1 MVHNIRI
8 TFGAH
13 TQPQIEIQQG
23 DYNSRTIRARC
34 YTSSGVLMEFE
45 GETVSVVYEI
55 SGKISEEYPV
65 EVLENVLTFTMPGIS
80 SASAGSGKL
89 QLRIYGEKSLL
100 HSAIIPYTV
109 KASLDPG
116 PAEEDQVPMLVLL
129 VQQAQQAIAECTA
142 ATDKANETVADIEQK
157 LADGAFIGP
166 TGYQGIGVTSASLDD
181 QGELVFTV
189 TDPATG
195 GSSTLPPV
203 NIDTSAAIQSVNQAA
218 QEGVKQVQAAQASAI
233 AAVEQAGKT
242 QITAAQNAGT
252 QAVGDVTDAKNAAIT
267 DIGTAQSGAEAAITA
282 AQESAVQTVQQSGT
296 TAVGQVQK
304 AQNTATTA
312 IAQAQQNAITSV
324 ENEGDAQVQRLQE
337 IVPQPTADNNGM
349 VVAVQSGAYQL
360 VNPARLVLNDGVI
373 TSENGW
379 SSMQI
384 VKTLCP
390 PFTVSG
396 ATVQCTPVANY
407 PLDVQVAITPTQ
419 EGTGD
424 PSPENVRPIVGWDSV
439 NVWRSGKNLLD
450 WSKVSIYPSPAYGLS
465 FEKKENSIRVFGTST
480 QSGGLSFNIATTTQ
494 SELYGKNFIFSWF
507 TSEEN
512 VIKVYGLR
520 TTSEDTIA
528 IVANLTE
535 GSSYDFTIQIAIGTE
550 KLTSYEPYQGQTYAV
565 QLGQTIYGG
574 TVDAVTGEGVETWL
588 YHLLTSS
595 NTTTSMLE
603 ANSNET
609 SVLFGISRIN
619 GELISN
625 QYGGTES
632 WVCSHLPYL
641 AIVAASSIDNGI
653 QGNRDDNMFYIR
665 LNREIANDIQEFLGW
680 LDAQSA
686 AGTPVQVAYKL
697 ATPTAFQ
704 ATGGQSIPALPG
716 TNTVYTD
723 AGNITVT
730 GASDPIATITAL
742 QARVSALESAAL
754 N

>member
-129 VQQAQQAIAECTA
+129 VQQAQEAIDGANA
-142 ATDKANETVADIEQK
+142 ASKRANDVANDVQGK
-157 LADGAFIGP
+157 LDSGAFIGP
-166 TGYQGIGVTSASLDD
+166 PGLDAP
-181 QGELVFTV
+181 Q
-189 TDPATG
+189 
-195 GSSTLPPV
+195 
-203 NIDTSAAIQSVNQAA
+203 IDD
-218 QEGVKQVQAAQASAI
+218 
-233 AAVEQAGKT
+233 T
-242 QITAAQNAGT
+242 QIT
-252 QAVGDVTDAKNAAIT
+252 
-267 DIGTAQSGAEAAITA
+267 
-282 AQESAVQTVQQSGT
+282 T
-296 TAVGQVQK
+296 T
-304 AQNTATTA
+304 
-312 IAQAQQNAITSV
+312 
-324 ENEGDAQVQRLQE
+324 
-337 IVPQPTADNNGM
+337 
-349 VVAVQSGAYQL
+349 
-360 VNPARLVLNDGVI
+360 NP
-373 TSENGW
+373 W

-384 VKTLCP
+384 VNTLCP

-407 PLDVQVAITPTQ
+407 PLGVQVEITPTQ

-424 PSPENVRPIVGWDSV
+424 PSPENVRPIVGWDGV

-450 WSKVSIYPSPAYGLS
+450 WSKVSAFAYPAYGLS
-465 FEKKENSIRVFGTST
+465 FEKKENSIRVFGVST
-480 QSGGLSFNIATTTQ
+480 ENGVLSFNIATTTQ
-494 SELYGKNFIFSWF
+494 SELRGKNFVFSWF

-512 VIKVYGLR
+512 VTGVYGLR
-520 TTSEDTIA
+520 TPGEAEIA
-528 IVANLTE
+528 ISANLTE
-535 GSSYDFTIQIAIGTE
+535 GSSYDFTIQIAVGTE
-550 KLTSYEPYQGQTYAV
+550 KLTAYEPYQGQAYTV
-565 QLGQTIYGG
+565 QLGQTVYGG
-574 TVDAVTGEGVETWL
+574 TLDVGTGEGSDEWAFVEFDGSEDEQWRKQVHSSGRVYFLIDITPYGLILDPTQVTWKCNRL
-588 YHLLTSS
+588 VPFVYNYSAIEYPEYSIGFMSLK
-595 NTTTSMLE
+595 NTCAIVLENESML
-603 ANSNET
+603 
-609 SVLFGISRIN
+609 SVDEVKAWLAEN
-619 GELISN
+619 PV
-625 QYGGTES
+625 T
-632 WVCSHLPYL
+632 VC
-641 AIVAASSIDNGI
+641 
-653 QGNRDDNMFYIR
+653 
-665 LNREIANDIQEFLGW
+665 
-680 LDAQSA
+680 
-686 AGTPVQVAYKL
+686 YKL
-697 ATPTAFQ
+697 ATPEPFQ
-704 ATGGQSIPALPG
+704 ATGSQPIPALPG

-742 QARVSALESAAL
+742 QNRVSALESAAL

>member
-129 VQQAQQAIAECTA
+129 VQQAQEAIAKCTA

-157 LADGAFIGP
+157 LANGAFIGP

-282 AQESAVQTVQQSGT
+282 AQKSAVQTVQ
-296 TAVGQVQK
+296 K
-304 AQNTATTA
+304 EQNTATEA
-312 IAQAQQNAITSV
+312 ISQAQQTSITAV
-324 ENEGDAQVQRLQE
+324 KNEGDAQVQRLKE

-360 VNPARLVLNDGVI
+360 ENPAGLVLNDGVI
-373 TSENGW
+373 ASTSGW
-379 SSMQI
+379 SSLQI
-384 VKTLCP
+384 ANAMCP
-390 PFTVSG
+390 PFIVSG

-407 PLDVQVAITPTQ
+407 PLDVQVEITPTQ

-424 PSPENVRPIVGWDSV
+424 PSPENVRPIFGRNQVTV
-439 NVWRSGKNLLD
+439 TKCGKNLLNPENVTAK
-450 WSKVSIYPSPAYGLS
+450 SGAYGLTVTY
-465 FEKKENSIRVFGTST
+465 EGENIFHIVGKPNNPDN
-480 QSGGLSFNIATTTQ
+480 GNLSFAIAETLDY
-494 SELYGKNFIFSWF
+494 SLSGKGLAVTVFNLSGNL
-507 TSEEN
+507 TSSSA
-512 VIKVYGLR
+512 YGLR
-520 TTSEDTIA
+520 ASTEKAIA
-528 IVANLTE
+528 IYAYLDNTVNYDARIRLAVGVENLT
-535 GSSYDFTIQIAIGTE
+535 T
-550 KLTSYEPYQGQTYAV
+550 YEPYTGTTAT
-565 QLGQTIYGG
+565 LDLPETIYGG
-574 TVDAVTGEGVETWL
+574 TVDVGTGTLTVTQVEIES
-588 YHLLTSS
+588 Y
-595 NTTTSMLE
+595 
-603 ANSNET
+603 
-609 SVLFGISRIN
+609 N
-619 GELISN
+619 GENLPGQWISDRDI
-625 QYGGTES
+625 YTPGTQPSIGAQVVYDLAES
-632 WVCSHLPYL
+632 QTIQL
-641 AIVAASSIDNGI
+641 APQQI
-653 QGNRDDNMFYIR
+653 
-665 LNREIANDIQEFLGW
+665 IAL
-680 LDAQSA
+680 S
-686 AGTPVQVAYKL
+686 
-697 ATPTAFQ
+697 
-704 ATGGQSIPALPG
+704 G
-716 TNTVYTD
+716 TNTLFAD

-730 GASDPIATITAL
+730 GASDPTATIAAL
-742 QARVSALESAAL
+742 QERVSALESAQT
-754 N
+754 NM

>member
-1 MVHNIRI
+1 MVHTIRI
-8 TFGAH
+8 TFGSQ

-65 EVLENVLTFTMPGIS
+65 EVLGNVLTFTMPGIS

-129 VQQAQQAIAECTA
+129 VQQAQEAIAKCTA

-337 IVPQPTADNNGM
+337 IVPQPTANNNGM

-407 PLDVQVAITPTQ
+407 PLGVKVAWEPRQ
-419 EGTGD
+419 EGEGD
-424 PSPENVRPIVGWDSV
+424 PSPENVRPIT
-439 NVWRSGKNLLD
+439 GKNRV
-450 WSKVSIYPSPAYGLS
+450 KVTVSN
-465 FEKKENSIRVFGTST
+465 E
-480 QSGGLSFNIATTTQ
+480 
-494 SELYGKNFIFSWF
+494 SESCDY
-507 TSEEN
+507 
-512 VIKVYGLR
+512 
-520 TTSEDTIA
+520 D
-528 IVANLTE
+528 LTLPE
-535 GSSYDFTIQIAIGTE
+535 
-550 KLTSYEPYQGQTYAV
+550 
-565 QLGQTIYGG
+565 TIYGG
-574 TVDAVTGEGVETWL
+574 TVDAVTGEGSEEWSSVINL
-588 YHLLTSS
+588 SSS
-595 NTTTSMLE
+595 NNLGSLE
-603 ANSNET
+603 DYANET
-609 SVLFGISRIN
+609 TMLYYIGNLDNMQNAMLFC
-619 GELISN
+619 
-625 QYGGTES
+625 
-632 WVCSHLPYL
+632 CSHLPTTN
-641 AIVAASSIDNGI
+641 IVDLSNTNIGI
-653 QGNRDDNMFYIR
+653 YGNPDGDMAYIR
-665 LNREIANDIQEFLGW
+665 LSKETASNLDEFKQW
-680 LDAQSA
+680 VDAQSA

-697 ATPTAFQ
+697 VTPTPFQ
-704 ATGGQSIPALPG
+704 ATGNQTIPALPG
-716 TNTVYTD
+716 TNTLYADT
-723 AGNITVT
+723 GNITVT

-742 QARVSALESAAL
+742 QNRVSALESAQTNL
-754 N
+754 

>member
-282 AQESAVQTVQQSGT
+282 AQESAVQTVQ
-296 TAVGQVQK
+296 K
-304 AQNTATTA
+304 EQNTATEA
-312 IAQAQQNAITSV
+312 ISQAQQTSITAV
-324 ENEGDAQVQRLQE
+324 ENEGDAQVQRLKE

-360 VNPARLVLNDGVI
+360 ENPAGLVLNDGVI
-373 TSENGW
+373 ASTSGW
-379 SSMQI
+379 SSLQI
-384 VKTLCP
+384 ANAMCP
-390 PFTVSG
+390 PFSVSG
-396 ATVQCTPVANY
+396 PIVQCTPVANY
-407 PLDVQVAITPTQ
+407 PLSVQVETTPTQ
-419 EGTGD
+419 EGAGD
-424 PSPENVRPIVGWDSV
+424 PSPENVRPIVGWDAV
-439 NVWRSGKNLLD
+439 T
-450 WSKVSIYPSPAYGLS
+450 IH
-465 FEKKENSIRVFGTST
+465 
-480 QSGGLSFNIATTTQ
+480 QSNGDQ
-494 SELYGKNFIFSWF
+494 DK
-507 TSEEN
+507 
-512 VIKVYGLR
+512 
-520 TTSEDTIA
+520 
-528 IVANLTE
+528 
-535 GSSYDFTIQIAIGTE
+535 
-550 KLTSYEPYQGQTYAV
+550 TYAV

-574 TVDAVTGEGVETWL
+574 TVDAVTGVGAETWKCI
-588 YHLLTSS
+588 
-595 NTTTSMLE
+595 
-603 ANSNET
+603 
-609 SVLFGISRIN
+609 VLDGAENWELSGNNILFYVYDLNYSISEE
-619 GELISN
+619 GL
-625 QYGGTES
+625 
-632 WVCSHLPYL
+632 CSHLKYFVSVVGDGIYCIVIGTTMTVALGSVLSGQYTVDTWKSYL
-641 AIVAASSIDNGI
+641 A
-653 QGNRDDNMFYIR
+653 
-665 LNREIANDIQEFLGW
+665 
-680 LDAQSA
+680 AQYA
-686 AGTPVQVAYKL
+686 AGTPVTIAYKL
-697 ATPTAFQ
+697 ATPQPFQ

-716 TNTVYTD
+716 TNTIYTD
-723 AGNITVT
+723 ADSLTVT
-730 GASDPIATITAL
+730 GRADPIATITAL
-742 QARVSALESAAL
+742 QARVSALESAQT
-754 N
+754 NM

>member
-129 VQQAQQAIAECTA
+129 VQQAQEAIAECTA

-282 AQESAVQTVQQSGT
+282 AQESAVQTVQ
-296 TAVGQVQK
+296 K
-304 AQNTATTA
+304 EQNTATEA
-312 IAQAQQNAITSV
+312 ISQAQQTSITAV
-324 ENEGDAQVQRLQE
+324 ENEGDAQVQRLKE

-360 VNPARLVLNDGVI
+360 ENPAGLVLNDGVI
-373 TSENGW
+373 ASTSGW
-379 SSMQI
+379 SSLQI
-384 VKTLCP
+384 ANAMCP
-390 PFTVSG
+390 PFSVSG
-396 ATVQCTPVANY
+396 PIVQCTPVANY
-407 PLDVQVAITPTQ
+407 PLSVQVETTPTQ

-424 PSPENVRPIVGWDSV
+424 PSPENVRPIVGWDGV

-450 WSKVSIYPSPAYGLS
+450 WSKVSAFAYPAYGLS
-465 FEKKENSIRVFGTST
+465 FEKKRK
-480 QSGGLSFNIATTTQ
+480 LDKSFWYIYA
-494 SELYGKNFIFSWF
+494 KWRFIF
-507 TSEEN
+507 
-512 VIKVYGLR
+512 
-520 TTSEDTIA
+520 
-528 IVANLTE
+528 
-535 GSSYDFTIQIAIGTE
+535 
-550 KLTSYEPYQGQTYAV
+550 
-565 QLGQTIYGG
+565 
-574 TVDAVTGEGVETWL
+574 
-588 YHLLTSS
+588 
-595 NTTTSMLE
+595 
-603 ANSNET
+603 
-609 SVLFGISRIN
+609 
-619 GELISN
+619 
-625 QYGGTES
+625 
-632 WVCSHLPYL
+632 
-641 AIVAASSIDNGI
+641 
-653 QGNRDDNMFYIR
+653 
-665 LNREIANDIQEFLGW
+665 
-680 LDAQSA
+680 
-686 AGTPVQVAYKL
+686 
-697 ATPTAFQ
+697 
-704 ATGGQSIPALPG
+704 
-716 TNTVYTD
+716 
-723 AGNITVT
+723 
-730 GASDPIATITAL
+730 
-742 QARVSALESAAL
+742 
-754 N
+754 

>member
-129 VQQAQQAIAECTA
+129 VQQAQEAIAECTA

-282 AQESAVQTVQQSGT
+282 AQESAVQTVQ
-296 TAVGQVQK
+296 K
-304 AQNTATTA
+304 EQNTATEA
-312 IAQAQQNAITSV
+312 ISQAQQTSITAV
-324 ENEGDAQVQRLQE
+324 ENEGDAQVQRLKE

-360 VNPARLVLNDGVI
+360 ENPAGLVLNDGVI
-373 TSENGW
+373 ASTSGW
-379 SSMQI
+379 SSLQI
-384 VKTLCP
+384 ANAMCP
-390 PFTVSG
+390 PFSVSG
-396 ATVQCTPVANY
+396 PIVQCTPVANY
-407 PLDVQVAITPTQ
+407 PLGVQVAITPTQ

-424 PSPENVRPIVGWDSV
+424 PSPENVRPIVGWDSLQV
-439 NVWRSGKNLLD
+439 TRCGKNLIPITAD
-450 WSKVSIYPSPAYGLS
+450 ETQTTNGVTWTVSDGVIHAQGTASLTSRYVAATNIFLPKGTYAVNPAENIFYELVTGNNTVVVQTKTSFTLESDFIGNLQFFVLNGTTVDTDIYPQIELG
-465 FEKKENSIRVFGTST
+465 ST
-480 QSGGLSFNIATTTQ
+480 PTA
-494 SELYGKNFIFSWF
+494 
-507 TSEEN
+507 
-512 VIKVYGLR
+512 
-520 TTSEDTIA
+520 
-528 IVANLTE
+528 
-535 GSSYDFTIQIAIGTE
+535 
-550 KLTSYEPYQGQTYAV
+550 YEPYQGQTYTV
-565 QLGQTIYGG
+565 QLGRTIYGG
-574 TVDAVTGEGVETWL
+574 TLDVGTGTLTVTQAEIES
-588 YHLLTSS
+588 Y
-595 NTTTSMLE
+595 
-603 ANSNET
+603 
-609 SVLFGISRIN
+609 N
-619 GELISN
+619 GENLPGQWISDRDI
-625 QYGGTES
+625 YAPGTQPSIGAQVVYELAES
-632 WVCSHLPYL
+632 QIIQLDPQQIL
-641 AIVAASSIDNGI
+641 ALS
-653 QGNRDDNMFYIR
+653 
-665 LNREIANDIQEFLGW
+665 
-680 LDAQSA
+680 
-686 AGTPVQVAYKL
+686 
-697 ATPTAFQ
+697 
-704 ATGGQSIPALPG
+704 G
-716 TNTVYTD
+716 TNTLFAD
-723 AGNITVT
+723 AGSVTVS
-730 GASDPIATITAL
+730 GLSDPVAIIASL

>member
-129 VQQAQQAIAECTA
+129 VQQAQEAIDGANA
-142 ATDKANETVADIEQK
+142 ASKRANDVANDVQGK
-157 LADGAFIGP
+157 LDSGAFIGP
-166 TGYQGIGVTSASLDD
+166 PGLDAP
-181 QGELVFTV
+181 Q
-189 TDPATG
+189 
-195 GSSTLPPV
+195 
-203 NIDTSAAIQSVNQAA
+203 IDD
-218 QEGVKQVQAAQASAI
+218 
-233 AAVEQAGKT
+233 T
-242 QITAAQNAGT
+242 QIT
-252 QAVGDVTDAKNAAIT
+252 
-267 DIGTAQSGAEAAITA
+267 
-282 AQESAVQTVQQSGT
+282 T
-296 TAVGQVQK
+296 T
-304 AQNTATTA
+304 
-312 IAQAQQNAITSV
+312 
-324 ENEGDAQVQRLQE
+324 
-337 IVPQPTADNNGM
+337 
-349 VVAVQSGAYQL
+349 
-360 VNPARLVLNDGVI
+360 NP
-373 TSENGW
+373 W

-384 VKTLCP
+384 VNTLCP

-407 PLDVQVAITPTQ
+407 PLGVQVEITPTQ

-424 PSPENVRPIVGWDSV
+424 PSPENVRPIVGWDGV

-450 WSKVSIYPSPAYGLS
+450 WSKVSAFAYPAYGLS
-465 FEKKENSIRVFGTST
+465 FEKKENSIRVFGVST
-480 QSGGLSFNIATTTQ
+480 ENGVLSFNIATTTQ
-494 SELYGKNFIFSWF
+494 SELRGKNFVFSWF

-512 VIKVYGLR
+512 VTGVYGLR
-520 TTSEDTIA
+520 TPGEAEIA
-528 IVANLTE
+528 ISANLTE
-535 GSSYDFTIQIAIGTE
+535 GSSYDFTIQIAVGTE
-550 KLTSYEPYQGQTYAV
+550 KLTAYEPYQGQAYTV
-565 QLGQTIYGG
+565 QLGQTVYGG
-574 TVDAVTGEGVETWL
+574 TLDVGTGEGSDEWAFVEFDGSEDEQWRKQVHSSGRVCFLIDITPYGLILDPTQVTWKCNRL
-588 YHLLTSS
+588 VPFVYNYSAIEYPEYSIGFMSLK
-595 NTTTSMLE
+595 NTCAIVLENESML
-603 ANSNET
+603 
-609 SVLFGISRIN
+609 SVDEVKAWLAEN
-619 GELISN
+619 PV
-625 QYGGTES
+625 T
-632 WVCSHLPYL
+632 VC
-641 AIVAASSIDNGI
+641 
-653 QGNRDDNMFYIR
+653 
-665 LNREIANDIQEFLGW
+665 
-680 LDAQSA
+680 
-686 AGTPVQVAYKL
+686 YKL
-697 ATPTAFQ
+697 ATPEPFQ
-704 ATGGQSIPALPG
+704 ATGSQPIPALPG

-742 QARVSALESAAL
+742 QNRVSALESAAL